1 MQELTF
7 SQKALEISYKVRW
20 LMLALIML
28 GLQFSPADIKD
39 VYLFLSISA
48 IYNITTRF
56 LNLSQLFE
64 RTRNI
69 CYGETAMDTLVLT
82 GIVSFTG
89 GANSPFWPFFII
101 VIMFSAAYY
110 SLGMTFLV
118 TLGISL
124 IYIFIS
130 ILAHPNFHD
139 IISLLSLKIPIL
151 FAVCGLSAF
160 SALEIKTQ
168 GEELEIEK
176 ERVRHLLKAF
186 HNNVVAIQK
195 KNKVL
200 SEIYNISLKPQVD
213 LNISSQLTNICNVV
227 LQFLNTDIAGIWL
240 IQKDKQSLKLTS
252 ETKNIP
258 SSFKEKTRI
267 GEGIVGRIALKKE
280 PLLINEL
287 SKYEPL
293 EFKDGPSS
301 CIGVPLVV
309 DGELLGV
316 FLCASSHPKK
326 FNEEDHLKFLLLIA
340 CRASLSIKN
349 TYLKEEIKRMTIT
362 DELTGLYN
370 YRYFIETLKKEIH
383 KAERLSN
390 TLSLLM
396 IDIDNFKE
404 FNEKYGHH
412 MGNQMLSL
420 LSLNLTSC
428 LRGIDFL
435 ARFGEEE
442 FVIILPE
449 ANKEDGIM
457 VGERIRKGIAEAVF
471 IENTESITVSIGVT
485 SFPQDGNKFDELLL
499 CADKA
504 MMLAKE
510 KGKNKTIGF
519 RRKI

>member
-1 MQELTF
+1 MKESTF
-7 SQKALEISYKVRW
+7 PQKVLEISYKVRW

-28 GLQFSPADIKD
+28 GLQFYPADIKD

-48 IYNITTRF
+48 IYNITTRI

-69 CYGETAMDTLVLT
+69 CYGETIMDTFVLA
-82 GIVSFTG
+82 GIISFTG

-110 SLGMTFLV
+110 SLGITFLV
-118 TLGISL
+118 TLGINL
-124 IYIFIS
+124 FYILIS
-130 ILAHPNFHD
+130 ILTNTILSD
-139 IISLLSLKIPIL
+139 MSLFFLKIPIL
-151 FAVCGLSAF
+151 FAICGLSAF
-160 SALEIKTQ
+160 FALEIRSQ

-200 SEIYNISLKPQVD
+200 SEIYNISLRPQVD

-240 IQKDKQSLKLTS
+240 VQKDKQSLKLTS
-252 ETKNIP
+252 EPKNILA
-258 SSFKEKTRI
+258 FKEKVKI

-287 SKYEPL
+287 SKYDPL

-309 DGELLGV
+309 DNELLGV
-316 FLCASSHPKK
+316 FLCASSHPKE
-326 FNEEDHLKFLLLIA
+326 FNEEEHLKFLILIA
-340 CRASLSIKN
+340 CRTSLSIKN
-349 TYLKEEIKRMTIT
+349 ASLKEEIKRMTIT

-383 KAERLSN
+383 KAERLSGN
-390 TLSLLM
+390 LSLLM

-412 MGNQMLSL
+412 IGNQMLSL

-449 ANKEDGIM
+449 ANKEEGIM
-457 VGERIRKGIAEAVF
+457 VGERIRKGIEEAVF
-471 IENTESITVSIGVT
+471 IENTEPITVSIGVS
-485 SFPQDGNKFDELLL
+485 SFPQDGNKFDEILL

-519 RRKI
+519 RKKV